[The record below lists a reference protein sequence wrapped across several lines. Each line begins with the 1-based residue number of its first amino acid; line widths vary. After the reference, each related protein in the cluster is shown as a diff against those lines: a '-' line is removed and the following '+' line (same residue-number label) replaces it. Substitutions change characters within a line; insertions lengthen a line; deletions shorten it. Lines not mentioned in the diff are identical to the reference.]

1 MQGIS
6 TFLWFDTQA
15 ADAARFYVSV
25 FPNSRIT
32 GGLDMENTG
41 PDRDQH
47 ATTVSFELD
56 GRPFTALNG
65 GPVFT
70 HSPAISF
77 VISCEDQAEVDYYWE
92 RLTDG
97 GEESQCGWL
106 VDRFGISWQVV
117 PTMLF
122 DVLGGSDP
130 AGSARAM
137 EAMLQMRRLDIAAL
151 QAAYDGVA
159 ELDG

>member
-6 TFLWFDTQA
+6 TFLWFDNQA
-15 ADAARFYVSV
+15 AEAARFYVSV

-32 GGLDMENTG
+32 GGLDMDSAG

-56 GRPFTALNG
+56 GRPFTALSG
-65 GPVFT
+65 GPLFT

-77 VISCEDQAEVDYYWE
+77 VISCEDQAEVDYFWE

-106 VDRFGISWQVV
+106 VDPFGVSWQVV

-122 DVLGGSDP
+122 DVLGGPDP
-130 AGSARAM
+130 AGCSRAM
-137 EAMLQMRRLDIAAL
+137 EAMLQMRKLDIATL
-151 QAAYDGVA
+151 QAAYDGTA
-159 ELDG
+159 DLDG

>member
-6 TFLWFDTQA
+6 TFLWFDDQA

-32 GGLDMENTG
+32 GGAELDNTG
-41 PDRDQH
+41 PGRDEH
-47 ATTVSFELD
+47 VTTVTFDLD

-65 GPVFT
+65 GPRFT

-77 VISCEDQAEVDYYWE
+77 VIACDDQAEVDYYWD

-97 GEESQCGWL
+97 GQESQCGWL
-106 VDRFGISWQVV
+106 VDPFGVSWQVV

-122 DVLGGSDP
+122 DVLGGPDPEGAARGRVGARKRRRP
-130 AGSARAM
+130 AGLGAVDHGEVPATF
-137 EAMLQMRRLDIAAL
+137 
-151 QAAYDGVA
+151 
-159 ELDG
+159 

>member
-6 TFLWFDTQA
+6 TFLWFDTEA
-15 ADAARFYVSV
+15 EDAARYYVSV

-32 GGLDMENTG
+32 GGAVMEDTG
-41 PDRDQH
+41 PSRDQT

-65 GPVFT
+65 GPVFSFT
-70 HSPAISF
+70 PAISF
-77 VISCEDQAEVDYYWE
+77 VIACENQDEVDYFWD

-97 GEESQCGWL
+97 GQESQCGWL
-106 VDRFGISWQVV
+106 VDRFGVSWQVV

-130 AGSARAM
+130 QGVARAT
-137 EAMLQMRRLDIAAL
+137 EAMLQMQRLDIATL
-151 QAAYDGVA
+151 QAAYDGT
-159 ELDG
+159 